1 MIRHLTARQ
10 AAELLGRNVQDV
22 KRLCRTDQLPGAY
35 KTSVRHVPCLSV
47 QILPVLNVVRII
59 SESTTAVRYGR
70 IREDSGGNG

>member
-35 KTSVRHVPCLSV
+35 KTSERGHW
-47 QILPVLNVVRII
+47 RIP
-59 SESTTAVRYGR
+59 ETAITAYIAQRQ
-70 IREDSGGNG
+70 ENQPSA

>member
-47 QILPVLNVVRII
+47 QILPVLNVVR
-59 SESTTAVRYGR
+59 TRRLRLMTVRNR
-70 IREDSGGNG
+70 REPTDIDGNR